1 MNAKDYVAG
10 LFDLTGH
17 VGIVTGASRGLGL
30 GQAKVLTDAGATVY
44 NFSRSPHT
52 EEEKIEG
59 KLIDVPCDV
68 TDYAAFEA
76 ELKRI
81 IEKEGRLDFLVNNDL
96 TSASSKNTKAK
107 ELGRRNIRRRRLTR
121 F

>member
-1 MNAKDYVAG
+1 MNAKEYVAG

-81 IEKEGRLDFLVNNDL
+81 IEKEGRLDFLVNNCGV
-96 TSASSKNTKAK
+96 TYKARA
-107 ELGRRNIRRRRLTR
+107 EEYPEAQ
-121 F
+121 